1 MTLETLFIAATFGVP
16 LVVAALRARTNRVS
30 SNWILG
36 SFVASLIVLIGLLP
50 LELAATASVWP
61 GFRLPSADVLAT
73 GVDLAVVTSGPS
85 LVVCLAVLISMC
97 GAVASEASFKA
108 PLPGFSED
116 DREGVRRRDLIVL
129 GLQGL
134 ICLASLATNFIVVL
148 AAWFSID
155 ALIDAGRRPRRQQVD
170 DEPASPLVPL
180 RLAGI
185 VLLAALGW
193 FDARYFETGVAE
205 LQLAIGTDQRVD
217 AAVVTSGLVIVLAIA
232 LVMRCGQFP
241 AIVWMHRLVSAGK
254 AAGGD
259 QSHRDSLLN
268 PWICCV
274 AVVGSALALI
284 GRLQGLWASHVDAA
298 FLMGALGALTA
309 VVAGFNACLVSQDN
323 TEERDLSWVTACW
336 VLIATIGQA
345 FIGVA
350 ATSDRALSFAAQTCI
365 WVMILLSAFAWLSSA
380 SVTSLCAQSRSRLR
394 AAAVIVCLMVASGL
408 RCQADALEIAQQ
420 QAVWSPEDHTIM
432 GFNRRHAFFGLWLGG
447 TIGQVCVGFALMR
460 VVCLLRNK
468 TVQSAATSSSGVPAR
483 LAAMIL
489 ALTVVWLWLLPLG
502 LQPRFIENALESAL
516 PRIVIGAALPA
527 GWLGCLLA
535 WLSWSAMPQL
545 VPLGEK
551 LFGPLLRLARN
562 GWCLESVV
570 LFGCRVPWLGLSHF
584 FEFFDRRLLGGG
596 KEGAWSAPSERAA
609 EFMDEVRATQA
620 RYYALAIVGA
630 AAGLLFVI
638 GWGR

>member
-16 LVVAALRARTNRVS
+16 LVVAALRAGTNRAS

-50 LELAATASVWP
+50 LELAATAPIWP

-73 GVDLAVVTSGPS
+73 GVELAVVTSGPS
-85 LVVCLAVLISMC
+85 LFVCLAVLISMC
-97 GAVASEASFKA
+97 GVVASGASFNA
-108 PLPGFSED
+108 AQPESSED
-116 DREGVRRRDLIVL
+116 QREGARRRDLMVL

-148 AAWFSID
+148 AAWFAID
-155 ALIDAGRRPRRQQVD
+155 ALIEAGRRPRCQQAE

-259 QSHRDSLLN
+259 QSHCESLLN
-268 PWICCV
+268 PWICCL

-309 VVAGFNACLVSQDN
+309 VVAGLNACLVS
-323 TEERDLSWVTACW
+323 RDDAGEQGLNWVTVSW

-350 ATSDRALSFAAQTCI
+350 ATSDRALSFGAQTCV
-365 WVMILLSAFAWLSSA
+365 WVMILLSAFAWLSSSSFA
-380 SVTSLCAQSRSRLR
+380 SLNGQNRTRLKIV
-394 AAAVIVCLMVASGL
+394 AILVCLMIASGCW
-408 RCQADALEIAQQ
+408 CQADALEIAQQ
-420 QAVWSPEDHTIM
+420 QAVWSPEEHTIM
-432 GFNRRHAFFGLWLGG
+432 GFNRRRAFLGLWLGG
-447 TIGQVCVGFALMR
+447 MIGQVCVGFALMR
-460 VVCLLRNK
+460 AVCLSGNK
-468 TVQSAATSSSGVPAR
+468 AAHPIAAQSRGITFW
-483 LAAMIL
+483 LAAGIL
-489 ALTVVWLWLLPLG
+489 ALTVVWLLLLPFGLKPLMFETALG
-502 LQPRFIENALESAL
+502 NSL
-516 PRIVIGAALPA
+516 PHVVIGAALPA

-545 VPLGEK
+545 VPLAEK
-551 LFGPLLRLARN
+551 LLGPLLRLARN
-562 GWCLESVV
+562 GWYLESVV

-596 KEGAWSAPSERAA
+596 KEGAWSAPAERAA

-630 AAGLLFVI
+630 AVGLLFVI